1 MEADRRLCLESPSQ
15 HRGVLQN
22 TASRNVKSLRLEY
35 TAVHF
40 VAPRPRDGASC
51 AAPVRS
57 PMAARMRPYGGAI
70 EAWEV
75 GAGVGDV
82 KNKRPKR
89 PQAFQQG
96 RPWPTPP
103 KTPSPPP
110 FCF

>member
-1 MEADRRLCLESPSQ
+1 MEADRRLCLESTSQ

-70 EAWEV
+70 EAWEG

-89 PQAFQQG
+89 AQVCEQSRSWTA
-96 RPWPTPP
+96 RT
-103 KTPSPPP
+103 K
-110 FCF
+110 